1 MDLNDA
7 TREYIKSKK
16 PKKCKKSGINFK
28 HNIKA
33 YPGVLQSVDDQGCYS
48 WMRMKSFMWSGFVLS
63 MIITITFLPVRL
75 LFYTYVSPNWLG
87 NLGLLSLVASL
98 VFLVVYY
105 GRDKKGLVGKFSMAY
120 RQRMSRFVHHKRSI
134 PIFLCFQIISISM
147 YMGMFYASTEDI
159 IVDETP
165 DINEFN
171 MSMTYMMLPIDLQH
185 ENTVFDKMK
194 NYDVTAIDIDEKF
207 STEMAGGLVSLFLN
221 DVHSPET
228 KEVMYDYFKNS
239 RHSDEKFALKD
250 NDVAG
255 ILDSLPKSVNNA
267 SAGWASHFNAVWLI
281 GDIEYTALFFM
292 YRRVYKKVDVGLP
305 WKAVDAWKSRRGGFL
320 YPVDIMEN
328 RKK

>member
-1 MDLNDA
+1 M
-7 TREYIKSKK
+7 
-16 PKKCKKSGINFK
+16 
-28 HNIKA
+28 
-33 YPGVLQSVDDQGCYS
+33 
-48 WMRMKSFMWSGFVLS
+48 
-63 MIITITFLPVRL
+63 
-75 LFYTYVSPNWLG
+75 
-87 NLGLLSLVASL
+87 
-98 VFLVVYY
+98 YY
-105 GRDKKGLVGKFSMAY
+105 GRNKNGLVGKFSMAY

-134 PIFLCFQIISISM
+134 PIFLCFQIISVSM